1 MTATIKIKLA
11 LRPTQKPINRA
22 KEGKRRVCQ
31 KWIATETPLLR

>member
-22 KEGKRRVCQ
+22 KEWKRRVCQ